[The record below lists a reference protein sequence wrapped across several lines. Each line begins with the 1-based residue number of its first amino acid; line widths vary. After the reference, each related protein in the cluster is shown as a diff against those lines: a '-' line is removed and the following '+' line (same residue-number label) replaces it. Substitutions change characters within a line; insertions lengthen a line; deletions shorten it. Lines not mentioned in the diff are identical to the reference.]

1 MEKKYC
7 VYVHTNKANG
17 KMYVGITSML
27 PEKRWANGHG
37 YRSNV
42 LFYRAIQKYGW
53 ESFEHS
59 VLFDGLTREE
69 ALMCDKRIT
78 IKMSRNINS
87 LNAAMAA
94 SIIMWE
100 MTK

>member
-1 MEKKYC
+1 MKKEYC

-17 KMYVGITSML
+17 KRYVGITSMI

-59 VLFDGLTREE
+59 VLFDGLTRKE
-69 ALMCDKRIT
+69 AYAKESSKVMEKRT
-78 IKMSRNINS
+78 EKSYRNK
-87 LNAAMAA
+87 LRR
-94 SIIMWE
+94 
-100 MTK
+100 